1 MKSVLYNVVGYI
13 TALLFLIT
21 VIWFLVTY
29 PFTFEYKV
37 IVTDKQTT
45 YNKQTKDSEYGLINV
60 GECYKFKAF
69 GYRVPL
75 FTMYPNIIDFTQSE
89 CKLAKN
95 DTIKSLLEQ
104 YKEQQNDDIK
114 NDIIDSLNYSV
125 KTSTDID
132 KKTIEKIRKLD
143 DKWTVRS

>member
-1 MKSVLYNVVGYI
+1 
-13 TALLFLIT
+13 
-21 VIWFLVTY
+21 
-29 PFTFEYKV
+29 
-37 IVTDKQTT
+37 
-45 YNKQTKDSEYGLINV
+45 
-60 GECYKFKAF
+60 
-69 GYRVPL
+69 
-75 FTMYPNIIDFTQSE
+75 MYPNIIDFTQSE